1 VKKLPLL
8 IGFLILIACVTTGR
22 IAPPEPLN
30 PGGGKLEPTQP
41 LHTSTPAPNPTVPPT
56 NVSGDTRAAQD
67 FSDGEALRQF
77 MLTSHQRWDSLWAD
91 GQVDYYN
98 PGDQTPIQS
107 THVQIWVEQPAR
119 FRLLT
124 GPTSGAPDDQWIS
137 DGSSIRQ
144 RGEAASPL
152 PPYIREPFN
161 PPTGFSD
168 TISTYP
174 LSGSIVSPL
183 RDMIFPTGLAQREGV
198 YKIIGYETYA
208 SREIV
213 LLDWSYTPGAVA
225 DRFWVDAA
233 TGVILHWQNFGKG
246 GLQGLN
252 TEMIIT
258 QIQYNLKF
266 PESIFSI
273 NALLP
278 EKFSASPSDLP

>member
-1 VKKLPLL
+1 MKKLPLFIVFMTL
-8 IGFLILIACVTTGR
+8 LACTSTTR
-22 IAPPEPLN
+22 IAPPDPLN

-41 LHTSTPAPNPTVPPT
+41 MHTSTPVPNPTVPPT
-56 NVSGDTRAAQD
+56 DTSRNAGTTQD
-67 FSDGEALRQF
+67 FPDGEALRQF
-77 MLTSHQRWDSLWAD
+77 ILTSHQRWDSLWVE

-98 PGDQTPIQS
+98 PGGRTPIQS
-107 THVQIWVEQPAR
+107 TRVQIWVEQPAR
-119 FRLLT
+119 FRLLS

-137 DGSSIRQ
+137 DGASIRQ

-168 TISTYP
+168 TIYTHP
-174 LSGSIVSPL
+174 LSGSIVSPI
-183 RDMIFPTGLAQREGV
+183 RDMIFPPGLAQREGV
-198 YKIIGYETYA
+198 YEIIGRETFA
-208 SREIV
+208 ARETV

-233 TGVILHWQNFGKG
+233 TGVILRWQNFGKG

-252 TEMIIT
+252 TEMFIT
-258 QIQYNLKF
+258 KIEYDLQF

-278 EKFSASPSDLP
+278 ENFAIAPTHLP